1 LVVIDD
7 ALIERALAASR
18 ASPRGRV
25 ILPFHQSHDEVCHR
39 MLNAVQPGSYVRP
52 HRHVTPPK
60 PESVVVLRGAIR
72 FVTFSDEGQV
82 RKRFTCQF
90 GRGPIGVDVRPGVFH
105 TFFALEPDTVV
116 FEAKPG
122 PYDATSDK
130 EFAPW
135 APAEGSPDA
144 AQYLERLSSEQLFGA
159 GPRSG

>member
-60 PESVVVLRGAIR
+60 PESIVVLRGAIR

-82 RKRFTCQF
+82 RKRLTLRT
-90 GRGPIGVDVRPGVFH
+90 GGGPVGVDVRSGVYH
-105 TFFALEPDTVV
+105 TFFALEPNTVV
-116 FEAKPG
+116 FETKPG
-122 PYDATSDK
+122 PYGAGADK
-130 EFAPW
+130 DFAPW
-135 APAEGSPDA
+135 APLEGSPDA
-144 AQYLERLSSEQLFGA
+144 ARYLQGL
-159 GPRSG
+159 